1 MIKIHTVEQKSPE
14 WYKLREQ
21 YPLTAS
27 NAQAIGNGKV
37 GLETLCHK
45 VLSEKYSKSNKEK
58 YSNEDLERGNEL
70 EPLARE
76 IYELRTGQKVIEIG
90 FVTDDEISIKGGASP
105 DGDVKDTDGLIEI
118 KAFLDQKHFDL
129 ICELHEK
136 GSFEVETK
144 YYWQMQQQMLFTSKQ
159 WVDYCL
165 FNPNYPESLLIQR
178 VIRDEEK
185 IELIRKGLKLG
196 EILLEKIETNYGKTI

>member
-1 MIKIHTVEQKSPE
+1 MKIHPCLQKSPE

-27 NAQAIGNGKV
+27 NAQAIGNGGQ
-37 GLETLCHK
+37 GLKTLCHK
-45 VLSEKYSKSNKEK
+45 VLSEKYSRNDKEK
-58 YSNEDLERGNEL
+58 YTNEDLERGNEL

-76 IYELRTGQKVIEIG
+76 LYELRTSNKVKKVG
-90 FVTDDEISIKGGASP
+90 FVTDDEISKVGGASP
-105 DGDVKDTDGLIEI
+105 DGDVENSDGLIEI
-118 KAFLDQKHFDL
+118 KAFADQKHFDL
-129 ICELHEK
+129 ICELHEN

-144 YYWQMQQQMLFTSKQ
+144 YYWQMQQQMLFTGKK

-178 VIRDEEK
+178 VMRDEEK
-185 IELIRKGLKLG
+185 IKAIREGLKTG
-196 EILLEKIETNYGKTI
+196 EDLLTKIENSYNK